1 MRLEIRDREVVNDLR
16 DSRRK
21 DKLITGRCVSIN
33 IDERENEVRKEVYG
47 KILNEGKKKARTR
60 LGNRVIARQRM

>member
-47 KILNEGKKKARTR
+47 KILNEG
-60 LGNRVIARQRM
+60 